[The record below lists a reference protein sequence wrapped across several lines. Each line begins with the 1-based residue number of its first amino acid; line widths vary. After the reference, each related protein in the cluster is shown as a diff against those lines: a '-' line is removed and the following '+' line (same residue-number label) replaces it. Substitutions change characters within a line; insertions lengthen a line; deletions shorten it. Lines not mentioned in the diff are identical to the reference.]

1 MFQSHNQGAAHLR
14 MDWSCGRESSGSSAP
29 SGSSTG
35 SRRAVGLS
43 GTTRGPTGRRT
54 SSPDPRRAA
63 SRAAAHPAPPTG
75 PPSPS
80 LPPSLR
86 PADTP
91 TFPDRAGNGAPEA
104 QMPASQPLAAFHS
117 GVSHITN
124 ERNGPLEGG
133 SEWLSPRTLN
143 TGRALLPPEWLP
155 VQIKTIDIVFIF
167 AFLPISLLSVNTKI
181 IMPNFLCCPFSC
193 SVTNVLSS
201 RCVLYL
207 SHHGLSGVSKETERK
222 DEQATLFYQLA
233 TKIGP
238 NLLLSC
244 TVTSARHVIFLFSTE

>member
-1 MFQSHNQGAAHLR
+1 MLWAGEQRQLGTVQIQHRVARG
-14 MDWSCGRESSGSSAP
+14 SGSLRHHQGSDRAPYQLTRPPESGQPCRRAP
-29 SGSSTG
+29 SAAYRASL
-35 SRRAVGLS
+35 SR
-43 GTTRGPTGRRT
+43 
-54 SSPDPRRAA
+54 
-63 SRAAAHPAPPTG
+63 
-75 PPSPS
+75 
-80 LPPSLR
+80 PPSLR

-104 QMPASQPLAAFHS
+104 QMPASQPLAAVHS